1 MAETSVRRA
10 VLALA
15 LGLAWASCTFPNVEY
30 EVTCAVPTS
39 CQNDV
44 TNCLKQADAA
54 QTMCWSKCTTDCGTC
69 DVDMSM
75 SMSIWVADCEDC
87 SATAGGRNAT
97 GSSTGRLGG
106 PG

>member
-30 EVTCAVPTS
+30 EGTCAVPTS

-44 TNCLKQADAA
+44 TNCSKQADAA
-54 QTMCWSKCTTDCGTC
+54 QTMCLSKCTTDCGTC

-75 SMSIWVADCEDC
+75 SMSICVAECENC
-87 SATAGGRNAT
+87 SATAGCMNAT
-97 GSSTGRLGG
+97 ESCKALLGV
-106 PG
+106 P